1 MGEGSVTA
9 NIYAP
14 VGTLDLNVAPEA
26 GTVFV
31 NYTGGL
37 DTNAG
42 DSWEN
47 AVKTIEHALSIVG
60 EGKTIYIAEGVNY
73 LDAADVNGLT
83 IDKNVSIIGMG
94 NEVVIDADN
103 NGRIFNI
110 DGLTVNFSNLVFTNA
125 NVASATDKRGGAI
138 WARNAILN
146 IDNCQFINNTAGPS
160 SSYGGAINLK
170 SSTATIADSS
180 FSENSAYYGGGAINA
195 ENGNV
200 LLDISNCIFT
210 ENTVLNNGWSTG
222 GAICSYGT
230 VR

>member
-1 MGEGSVTA
+1 MSLLKME
-9 NIYAP
+9 
-14 VGTLDLNVAPEA
+14 
-26 GTVFV
+26 
-31 NYTGGL
+31 
-37 DTNAG
+37 
-42 DSWEN
+42 
-47 AVKTIEHALSIVG
+47 

-83 IDKNVSIIGMG
+83 IDKNISIIGMG
-94 NEVVIDADN
+94 NEVVIDANN

-170 SSTATIADSS
+170 SSSATITDSS
-180 FSENSAYYGGGAINA
+180 FSGNSAFYSGGAINA
-195 ENGNV
+195 ENSN
-200 LLDISNCIFT
+200 LLLNISNCIFT
-210 ENTVLNNGWSTG
+210 ENTILNNGWSTG

-230 VR
+230 VIIDRSIFYNNRLTDRSRNGESINQYDGSLTITNSILLGEDSKT